1 MATGRRAGK
10 AAARYDLGMAE
21 VHAAAGGPPTTLTA
35 LRGLILQ
42 QRATLPKRLLQA
54 AEFALAHPQEF
65 AFGTIGEIAAQA
77 EVQPSTLVRFAQS
90 LGYSGFSDLQAV
102 FRAHARDRWPEY
114 RERLETVRGE
124 GPLALMQ
131 GFTRAAVHSAERLAE
146 TVDAATLERAVA
158 LLANAE
164 TIYLLGS
171 RRAFPIVTYLAYA
184 LRKLEIRCHLV
195 DQAGGLAPE
204 QVALMSPRDVLLAVS
219 FSPYTPA
226 TLDLV
231 GSAAQRGIGV
241 VALTD
246 TPFSPL
252 IPSTSVWLEV
262 TEADHAAFRSLS
274 GTLVLAMTLA
284 VATAEHRNH
293 GDGTKIP

>member
-1 MATGRRAGK
+1 MTEDTASA
-10 AAARYDLGMAE
+10 
-21 VHAAAGGPPTTLTA
+21 PPTTLTA
-35 LRGLILQ
+35 LRGLILR
-42 QRATLPKRLLQA
+42 QREQLPKRLLQA
-54 AEFALAHPQEF
+54 AEFALEHPQEF
-65 AFGTIGEIAAQA
+65 AFGTIGEIASRA

-114 RERLETVRGE
+114 RERLQSVRGE
-124 GPLALMQ
+124 GPMALMQ
-131 GFTRAAVHSAERLAE
+131 GFTRAAIHSAERLSE
-146 TVDAATLERAVA
+146 TIDAAMLERAVK
-158 LLANAE
+158 LLAGAD

-171 RRAFPIVTYLAYA
+171 RRAYPVAAYLAYA
-184 LRKLEIRCHLV
+184 LRKLEIRCHLI

-204 QVALMSPRDVLLAVS
+204 QVALMSQKDALLAVS

-226 TLDLV
+226 TLELV
-231 GSAAQRGIGV
+231 GRAGERGIGI

-252 IPSTSVWLEV
+252 LSSTAVWLEV

-274 GTLVLAMTLA
+274 GTFVLAMTLA
-284 VATAEHRNH
+284 VATAEQRNRDMQN
-293 GDGTKIP
+293 GN